1 MEPFIPPGFSLPL
14 AWGIDFSLPVLL
26 RFVQNLEGVVIL
38 PEDQKMLRDLR
49 KERILY
55 CSNHPTVSEPP
66 VAYAVAKAMGARF
79 HYMAARQVFDWAN
92 GVVGRVIQGVG
103 AYSVL
108 AGTAD
113 RESIKMSRGILA
125 HDGGKLVVYP
135 EGEPTSGEN
144 DNLLPLQ
151 PGIAQIGF
159 WGLEDARKMDP
170 GADIKVLP
178 AFVKYVYSGT
188 DASIKG
194 DLHSS
199 VKKLERK
206 LGIDPANKN
215 LLRRFLTIGR
225 IVLEQCEADY
235 QIAAA
240 SLKDWDYRVG
250 RVRHAVLDQ
259 VADRIQVK
267 GYNRSADA
275 IEKLRFLLSILEMIS
290 VEYPDPR
297 LPSVDE
303 ETLKW
308 AQKECE
314 KAYLFIVTRPEYLI
328 SYPTAERFYEWL
340 GRYETFVLGKTSAR
354 GRKAHVRFT
363 EPISLGEYY
372 SRYKENRKSGIE
384 ALLGELKNRLER
396 LLVECQQLSQP
407 IVRPFDVGDDPMG
420 QTPPDSQ
427 S

>member
-26 RFVQNLEGVVIL
+26 KFVQNLESVEIM
-38 PEDQKMLRDLR
+38 PEDKQMLRDLR
-49 KERILY
+49 KDRILY
-55 CSNHPTVSEPP
+55 CSNHPTTSEPP
-66 VAYAVAKAMGARF
+66 VAYAVAKTMGSRF
-79 HYMAARQVFDWAN
+79 HYMASRQVFDWGS
-92 GVVGRVIQGVG
+92 GVVGRVIQGIG

-113 RESIKMSRGILA
+113 RESIKMSRSILA

-144 DNLLPLQ
+144 DSLLPLQ

-159 WGLEDARKMDP
+159 WGLEDARKVDP

-178 AFVKYVYSGT
+178 AFVKYIYTGT
-188 DASIKG
+188 EAAIKG

-199 VKKLERK
+199 LKKLERR
-206 LGIDPANKN
+206 LGVDPKNRN

-225 IVLEQCEADY
+225 VLLEKEEKHY
-235 QIAAA
+235 HIAAG

-267 GYNRSADA
+267 GYNRNADA
-275 IEKLRFLLSILEMIS
+275 IEKLRFLLSILEMIT
-290 VEYPDPR
+290 VGYPDPR
-297 LPSVDE
+297 LPQIDE
-303 ETLKW
+303 DTTKW
-308 AQKECE
+308 AQQECE

-328 SYPTAERFYEWL
+328 SHPSAERFYEWL
-340 GRYETFVLGKTSAR
+340 GRYETHVLGKTSPR
-354 GRKAHVRFT
+354 SRKAYVRFT
-363 EPISLGEYY
+363 EPLSLGSYYEEY
-372 SRYKENRKSGIE
+372 KKNRKQGIE
-384 ALLGELKNRLER
+384 TMLNDLKGALER
-396 LLVECQQLSQP
+396 LMVECIQLSQP
-407 IVRPFDVGDDPMG
+407 LVRPFDVGEDPS
-420 QTPPDSQ
+420 DAV
-427 S
+427 